1 MDTNENTLGTKWVAT
16 EWIAQGKKYKDLPTY
31 VEAARRRILQL
42 PTSTGSHF
50 PSKTLPIS
58 QLLLFSLPPVARN
71 DNWEHTYST
80 DEPTRNIEESL
91 AFLAVPSRPALQQMV
106 NNFGQA
112 WLDGNKSIRT
122 LLNPEIVYPLWVLT
136 YWGEMLEVAEA
147 KGKWLRAERWLHK
160 TGKTGETQEE
170 AALKLQVRGI
180 WSVVGWHGALA
191 GFGSLPLVDLA
202 TLFSDDYLSSC
213 LVDAM
218 LALLSLRARI
228 AGDETLI
235 IGTTFAEF
243 IRLRPPIIDGVP
255 AGPIVASAGG
265 QKYLQKYGSWFQ
277 SNGHK
282 RLYNVLYREPNHWTT
297 SVVNFEEKHI
307 RYGDGLKWKRPKTY
321 FTGLQS
327 WIQDYHGQE
336 FHVSD
341 DLVCARQ
348 TDGFNCPI
356 IAVNAIAHSE
366 FGDALWTKE
375 RARAM
380 RMQAFC
386 DILKH
391 SLSVEEEANT
401 SPAVID
407 TDDLAENLLAVDA
420 DINNELFEMTHAAA
434 DSTESSKQSLPVS
447 TRGEEGPDVVHDV
460 GLEAAILESLQA
472 RPSVEPTRENG
483 DGTDVVKEPV
493 STSELDHSQVDVEME
508 EATPIASQTQAS
520 RGTKRRVGK
529 MEDVEDGRK
538 KKLTKPLEQ
547 SARPHPFFASDASR
561 SDLAASSTNNKKKTS
576 KAAKPPVDT
585 FIGASISATNA
596 RNLRAQVKAGT
607 FVPSAAKTAKFRN
620 ACTHKDVDPDAK
632 FEPTSSKVQCS
643 TCKTWVAMKD
653 PYNTS
658 RFREHRSS
666 PCSAPPPPKPLK
678 PKANTLTNFL
688 TVTATRP
695 KPKDRP
701 QKASRPCPGLT
712 AAYDP
717 QIGVYLA
724 ERAAT
729 GGGAP
734 SPAHYA
740 DKLFQKV
747 YAALTDS
754 EKEQVRIA
762 QLHDRAWRN
771 DTSPGIVATFSTKC
785 LKLVEVAVDPPG
797 TLAPCEE
804 CQLVYTLRSYK
815 TAIKKPAASPQNL
828 RFVPHVHQ
836 NHHAGHLY
844 AKFHGLEG
852 LMSEDNPHS
861 LERRYITHVL
871 NGDFKD
877 DKVFNG
883 IIQAKVLA
891 KTRELNGRG
900 NQNFKHDEDVDAL
913 FGLIHSI
920 SPRAHAE
927 IAKHIP
933 LRSTRS
939 IKHKIST
946 SPRFPLGIQ
955 EETFGFVTMY
965 CEDYGYPR
973 AAPLSLGV
981 DDTKLFSAL
990 RPLYDGVKKK
1000 WFIVGAIGDP
1010 IEVPDVEVLHATLD
1024 RLAKSPPTMA
1034 TKLRLWT
1041 VQIPLPRV
1049 PPLVLAIMAIESKG
1063 LIAHGFRIT
1072 ASGGDGA
1079 AVERDCQRRLTA
1091 ASKAREFRIKH
1102 PDPDYPDIIVEL
1114 WELDGNVWVIFQDA
1128 KHGRKTFRNN
1138 AASGARG
1145 LVLGN
1150 FVVYFEQMYT
1160 LAMQPNSPMYPRD
1173 WRNRDRMDDPAAA
1186 RLSSADT
1193 LEQVAQDPTKNLGLV
1208 VYLFV
1213 FGDLI
1218 DAYQSRTI
1226 SHHERAKIAIQTR
1239 LFLHTWCLYLRK
1251 AGYSEARHFISKEA
1265 VDIFE
1270 ILVNGILGLIV
1281 VHRDHLGGNSCPLLP
1296 WFIATEPNEHAFSGF
1311 RDVSEDFTLQEAILI
1326 VPKLRAKMQAAVLTV
1341 LKSTDFKKQA
1351 SGYSHTY
1358 FTKDDI
1364 DFGLLSQYPTD
1375 LELSAAYEIA
1385 AEENNC
1391 LWSLLGIHPMDIA
1404 NAPNP
1409 GRSFITQPAPD
1420 PDFKDLYLNED
1431 DEIVE
1436 EEERS
1441 AAEELQKV
1449 VDSLKHVS
1457 NISRAGDEELD
1468 ACVMASVALAMEELA
1483 KIDDLPETDPE
1494 RFAEIQAEIAHA
1506 MSTQPTAFV
1515 ALLQGIAASAHTN
1528 STASDQTL
1536 PPISRPLVD
1545 VSSSDLAPLVA
1556 LRREHQTREERMG
1569 VRTYKGSGTYKNP
1582 KTGVEKPL
1590 TDRQI
1595 LAQKMQ
1601 GIICK
1606 DQERG
1611 SSSGLNRTVRW
1622 TGTGSSVEAS
1632 KAGDAANAELAARG
1646 RARDAMQRRRT
1657 VFGKLKCLS
1666 TVAEAGI
1673 GANCQ
1678 LAAGLYG
1685 FVMLGS
1691 EVVLARV
1698 ITMYSKNGGKAG
1710 AHAWVATPKRY
1721 STYWRIIKGP
1731 SSSHRF
1737 FRAFALDHSTRTAVI
1752 VLSPTSPGDIQIHD
1766 TPAGFLADE
1775 SLRSGC
1781 PWVPPLILPI
1791 LFTASLS
1798 LLAISPGSFASS
1810 PSSVISAAVKTF
1822 ISGANPAPFK
1832 RVKAV
1837 RASLYFR
1844 ASTCTRS
1851 PSCATIVCDRRFF
1864 F

>member
-1 MDTNENTLGTKWVAT
+1 MDTNEDTLGTKWVAT

-31 VEAARRRILQL
+31 VQAARRRILQL

-122 LLNPEIVYPLWVLT
+122 LLNPEIAYPLWVLT

-160 TGKTGETQEE
+160 TGKTGETHEE

-202 TLFSDDYLSSC
+202 TLFSDDYLSSR

-307 RYGDGLKWKRPKTY
+307 RYGDGLKWKRPETY

-391 SLSVEEEANT
+391 SLSVEVSFAAFAPLRWLTMTSQEEANT

-420 DINNELFEMTHAAA
+420 DINDELFKMAHAAA

-483 DGTDVVKEPV
+483 DGAD
-493 STSELDHSQVDVEME
+493 
-508 EATPIASQTQAS
+508 
-520 RGTKRRVGK
+520 
-529 MEDVEDGRK
+529 
-538 KKLTKPLEQ
+538 

-561 SDLAASSTNNKKKTS
+561 SDLAASSTNNKKKSS

-688 TVTATRP
+688 TATGTRP

-701 QKASRPCPGLT
+701 QKVSRPCPGLT

-729 GGGAP
+729 GGGAH

-740 DKLFQKV
+740 HKLFQKV
-747 YAALTDS
+747 YATLTDS
-754 EKEQVRIA
+754 EKEQVRVA

-785 LKLVEVAVDPPG
+785 LRLVEVTVDPTG
-797 TLAPCEE
+797 TAAPCEE

-815 TAIKKPAASPQNL
+815 TAIKKPAAPPENL
-828 RFVPHVHQ
+828 RFVPHAHQ
-836 NHHAGHLY
+836 NQHAGHLY
-844 AKFHGLEG
+844 AKFQGLEG
-852 LMSEDNPHS
+852 LMSEDNSHS

-920 SPRAHAE
+920 SPRAYTE

-955 EETFGFVTMY
+955 EETFGFVTTY
-965 CEDYGYPR
+965 CEDYGYPC

-1010 IEVPDVEVLHATLD
+1010 IEVPDVEALHATLD
-1024 RLAKSPPTMA
+1024 RLAKSPPKMA

-1049 PPLVLAIMAIESKG
+1049 PPLALAIMAIESKVKGPQLAEWQLRLMKG

-1079 AVERDCQRRLTA
+1079 AVERDCQRRLAA

-1102 PDPDYPDIIVEL
+1102 PDPDYPDVIVEL

-1145 LVLGN
+1145 LVLAN
-1150 FVVYFEQMYT
+1150 FVIYFEQMYT
-1160 LAMQPNSPMYPRD
+1160 LAMQSDSPMYPRD

-1193 LEQVAQDPTKNLGLV
+1193 LEQVAQDPAKNLGLV
-1208 VYLFV
+1208 VYLFI

-1226 SHHERAKIAIQTR
+1226 SHHERAKIAIRTR
-1239 LFLHTWCLYLRK
+1239 LFLHTWRLYLRK

-1265 VDIFE
+1265 FDIFE
-1270 ILVNGILGLIV
+1270 IL
-1281 VHRDHLGGNSCPLLP
+1281 
-1296 WFIATEPNEHAFSGF
+1296 PNEHAFSGF
-1311 RDVSEDFTLQEAILI
+1311 RDISEDFTLQEAILI
-1326 VPKLRAKMQAAVLTV
+1326 VPKLRAKMQAAVLTA
-1341 LKSTDFKKQA
+1341 LKSSDFKKQA

-1404 NAPNP
+1404 NAPDP
-1409 GRSFITQPAPD
+1409 GQSLIAQPAPD
-1420 PDFKDLYLNED
+1420 PDFKDLYLHED
-1431 DEIVE
+1431 DETVE

-1449 VDSLKHVS
+1449 VDSLKNVS
-1457 NISRAGDEELD
+1457 NITRAGDEELD

-1483 KIDDLPETDPE
+1483 KMY

-1528 STASDQTL
+1528 STASDQAL
-1536 PPISRPLVD
+1536 PPTSRPLVD

-1569 VRTYKGSGTYKNP
+1569 VRTYKASGTYKNP

-1590 TDRQI
+1590 TERQI

-1601 GIICK
+1601 GIIRK

-1622 TGTGSSVEAS
+1622 TGTGSSAEAS
-1632 KAGDAANAELAARG
+1632 KAGNAANAELAARG
-1646 RARDAMQRRRT
+1646 RAKDAMKRRRII
-1657 VFGKLKCLS
+1657 FGKLKCLS

-1673 GANCQ
+1673 GANCP

-1710 AHAWVATPKRY
+1710 AHAWVPTCDTIGSLSYLVVQLYQHSYRRQFKFTDRNYPALGTLRFAHL
-1721 STYWRIIKGP
+1721 P
-1731 SSSHRF
+1731 SSSF
-1737 FRAFALDHSTRTAVI
+1737 
-1752 VLSPTSPGDIQIHD
+1752 LS
-1766 TPAGFLADE
+1766 
-1775 SLRSGC
+1775 
-1781 PWVPPLILPI
+1781 ILPQGNDTEAI
-1791 LFTASLS
+1791 KTYRDHVEIGVRAQKIFEELRMEKEMLGKAVASLNTVQRKGK
-1798 LLAISPGSFASS
+1798 AM
-1810 PSSVISAAVKTF
+1810 
-1822 ISGANPAPFK
+1822 ANILEIEEDDAE
-1832 RVKAV
+1832 AEE
-1837 RASLYFR
+1837 
-1844 ASTCTRS
+1844 
-1851 PSCATIVCDRRFF
+1851 
-1864 F
+1864 